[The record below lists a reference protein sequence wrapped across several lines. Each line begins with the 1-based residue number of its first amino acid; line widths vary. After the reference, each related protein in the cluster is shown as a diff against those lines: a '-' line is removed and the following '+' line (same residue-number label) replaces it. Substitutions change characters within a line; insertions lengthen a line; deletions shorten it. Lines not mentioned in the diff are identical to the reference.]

1 MRSQLGSLRNLTV
14 QPATKVR
21 YDKALTR
28 FFDYLK
34 DEGVDLPKERA
45 RMDDI
50 VSEYVETLWSQGE
63 GRALAADTVAGLQ
76 NTQPSLRGHLPGT
89 WRLLKAWN
97 TLTRASL
104 YFIFLFMLHFDMALL
119 DKQMCA
125 PSGAK
130 GSSSWQLSIGLTI
143 YVNLGSNFVSKKR
156 CGCNSEATKAGL

>member
-1 MRSQLGSLRNLTV
+1 M
-14 QPATKVR
+14 
-21 YDKALTR
+21 
-28 FFDYLK
+28 
-34 DEGVDLPKERA
+34 
-45 RMDDI
+45 
-50 VSEYVETLWSQGE
+50 
-63 GRALAADTVAGLQ
+63 AAIY
-76 NTQPSLRGHLPGT
+76 
-89 WRLLKAWN
+89 
-97 TLTRASL
+97 LTRASL